1 MTYVNKSQ
9 NYYVCVNVCLHE
21 CMNVYVYISGKFKVE
36 RRIKYSSGVIIMFS
50 FIFLL
55 LLFNL
60 DSDYTALL

>member
-21 CMNVYVYISGKFKVE
+21 CMNVCVYISGKFKVE